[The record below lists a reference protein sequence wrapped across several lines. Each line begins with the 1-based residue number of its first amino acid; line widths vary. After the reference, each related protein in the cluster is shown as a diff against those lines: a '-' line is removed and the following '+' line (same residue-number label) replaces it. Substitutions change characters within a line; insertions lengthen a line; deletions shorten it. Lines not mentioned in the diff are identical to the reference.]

1 VALAGRQR
9 LSSLKKSDRRKEK
22 EQETTIG
29 ASFGF
34 LFDMWRNRNIS
45 SRPA

>member
-1 VALAGRQR
+1 VAWAGRER
-9 LSSLKKSDRRKEK
+9 LIGLKKSDRRKEK

-45 SRPA
+45 SGPV